1 MDLKANILR
10 NANQKVEEIDLL
22 ICREIQANMS
32 TIFFEVTSTRNS
44 SANNNLRFVYSALT
58 KIWTQKDYGHMVLVV
73 DLSHQE
79 NTDITGF
86 RWCSCFFRTFR
97 EWRTSVRWTLWRF
110 YIANWTFRL
119 SWIFKTLLTKLSY
132 QPIK

>member
-44 SANNNLRFVYSALT
+44 SANNDLRFVYSALT

-73 DLSHQE
+73 DFSHQE
-79 NTDITGF
+79 EY
-86 RWCSCFFRTFR
+86 RYYR
-97 EWRTSVRWTLWRF
+97 V
-110 YIANWTFRL
+110 
-119 SWIFKTLLTKLSY
+119 
-132 QPIK
+132 

>member
-44 SANNNLRFVYSALT
+44 SANDDLRFVFLIFGLQ
-58 KIWTQKDYGHMVLVV
+58 KIV
-73 DLSHQE
+73 DIEKFS
-79 NTDITGF
+79 
-86 RWCSCFFRTFR
+86 FFH
-97 EWRTSVRWTLWRF
+97 EKP
-110 YIANWTFRL
+110 
-119 SWIFKTLLTKLSY
+119 KTNV
-132 QPIK
+132 I